1 MYTDEEYKVNTEPM
15 PTLSSLLWRSVLFIS
30 MLLLLFYIGMQL
42 PL

>member
-1 MYTDEEYKVNTEPM
+1 MYTDEEYNVNPDPM
-15 PTLSSLLWRSVLFIS
+15 PTLSSIIWRSLLFIS